1 MVEQKYIIFTD
12 MDGTLID
19 HNNYSYEAALPALE
33 LIHNKN
39 IPLIFCTSKTRAELD
54 VYCKEL
60 DLHHPLISENGGA
73 IFIPEDYFDFDFAYD
88 KLSDNYKVIELGT
101 RYEILKK
108 NLKEICDEINCRIIG
123 FGDMDAEE
131 VCKDTG
137 LTLEYAALAKK
148 RDYDEAFRVL
158 SDSPK
163 EVELEQAVL
172 TRGFNYTKGG
182 RYHHIMGNND
192 KGRAVRI
199 LSELYRKQWPDIKTI
214 GLGDSLNDL
223 PMLKAVDI
231 SILVQK
237 PDGSYDKSIDEPFIK
252 RGDGIGP
259 IGWNRELIN
268 ILELNIL

>member
-1 MVEQKYIIFTD
+1 MSEEKYVIFTD

-19 HNNYSYEAALPALE
+19 HNTYSYEAALTALE
-33 LIHNKN
+33 LIQKKN

-73 IFIPEDYFDFDFAYD
+73 IFIPEDYFDFSFEYD
-88 KLSDNYKVIELGT
+88 KLSDHYKIIELGT
-101 RYEILKK
+101 RYEILQKT
-108 NLKEICDEINCRIIG
+108 LKEICEEINCKIIG
-123 FGDMDAEE
+123 FGDMDVEE

-137 LTLEYAALAKK
+137 LTLECSALAKQ

-163 EVELEQAVL
+163 EEELEQLVL
-172 TRGFNYTKGG
+172 KRGFNYTKGG

-192 KGRAVRI
+192 KGQAVRI
-199 LSELYRKQWPDIKTI
+199 LSELYRKQWPNVRTI

-231 SILVQK
+231 PILVQK
-237 PDGSYDKSIDEPFIK
+237 PDGSYDNSIDETFIK
-252 RGDGIGP
+252 KGDGVGP

-268 ILELNIL
+268 ILE